1 MYLYVELW
9 SPKEAW
15 KKLSQE
21 ERQAKMSELLQDFKD
36 NPIVGV
42 QPLHGPALIDPSVKR
57 PTGFIY
63 VAAWLVPKKDL
74 IAKFED
80 RVDHLGWWWD
90 YFDQKNAW
98 GEMIKRE
105 DLLNHMVTLGK
116 PKRQTLMERLSNIE
130 AEVFARRKPI
140 AVGKTPQK
148 RRLKKKA
155 TRQRP

>member
-1 MYLYVELW
+1 
-9 SPKEAW
+9 
-15 KKLSQE
+15 
-21 ERQAKMSELLQDFKD
+21 
-36 NPIVGV
+36 
-42 QPLHGPALIDPSVKR
+42 
-57 PTGFIY
+57 
-63 VAAWLVPKKDL
+63 VPKKDL